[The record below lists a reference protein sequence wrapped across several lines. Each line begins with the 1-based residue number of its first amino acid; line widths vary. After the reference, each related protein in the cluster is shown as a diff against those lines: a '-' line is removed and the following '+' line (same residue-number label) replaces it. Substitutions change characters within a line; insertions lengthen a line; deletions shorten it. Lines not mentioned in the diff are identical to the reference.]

1 MKIVL
6 TTMPTEG
13 EYHDWTTNKKF
24 VVDKVNRYMPLGI
37 LSLAT
42 NISDG
47 NEVVVLDPAS
57 YGWTINETIQRIEQE
72 KPDVLGLSVT
82 NKRCYAMTQILAKT
96 TCSYKCVGNAHT
108 TYHSQEILD
117 QGADVVFVGAL
128 ADKEFNWAI
137 KYRPRGVVPCFTDIN
152 EIKFPD
158 RTLLNVEDY
167 FPKSSVLFKADNR
180 LPMFSSVGCLNRC
193 TFCSVQ
199 SKTMLLKRAEE
210 VVKEM
215 KYLQRIGC
223 NSIHILDDNFNINKR
238 HLVEILDEMEKQ
250 NFVGEWSARGQ
261 ARMDYSLIPKM
272 KALGF
277 ARVHVGIEALDD
289 TILKFFNKPEKVS
302 DVIKFCKAMTD
313 SGIGIV
319 GYFILG
325 SPVETDEYR
334 NTLAQRIK
342 GLGIEMPLF
351 NQLFPEP
358 DTVYYRSLLKD
369 RLVKEDYWARYF
381 KNPTPDYV
389 PPYPYGESRKVE
401 MLAFAD
407 QISGEFK

>member
-1 MKIVL
+1 
-6 TTMPTEG
+6 MPTDG

-24 VVDKVNRYMPLGI
+24 VVDKVNKFMPLGI

-42 NISDG
+42 NIPEG
-47 NEVVVLDPAS
+47 HEVVILDPAS
-57 YGWTINETIQRIEQE
+57 YGWTIDETIQRIELE
-72 KPDVLGLSVT
+72 KPDILGLSVT

-128 ADKEFNWAI
+128 ADEEFNNAI
-137 KYRPRGVVPCFTDIN
+137 INKPKGIVHCHTDIN
-152 EIKFPD
+152 RIKFPA

-167 FPKSSVLFKADNR
+167 FAKSLVLFKADNR

-199 SKTMLLKRAEE
+199 SKTMHLKRAEE

-215 KYLQRIGC
+215 KYLQSLGC
-223 NSIHILDDNFNINKR
+223 NSVHILDDNFNINKK
-238 HLVEILDEMEKQ
+238 HLVQILDEMERQ
-250 NFVGEWSARGQ
+250 HFVGEWSARGQ
-261 ARMDYSLIPKM
+261 ARMDYSLIPRM

-277 ARVHVGIEALDD
+277 ARVHVGIEALDND
-289 TILKFFNKPEKVS
+289 ILKFFNKPETVE
-302 DVIKFCKAMTD
+302 DVNKFCKAMTD

-325 SPVETDEYR
+325 SPVETEEYR

-342 GLGIEMPLF
+342 DLGIEMPLF

-358 DTVYYRSLLKD
+358 DTVYYKSLNQN
-369 RLVKEDYWARYF
+369 YWQEYF
-381 KNPTPDYV
+381 KNPTPDFV

-401 MLAFAD
+401 MLDFAD
-407 QISGEFK
+407 RISAEFK